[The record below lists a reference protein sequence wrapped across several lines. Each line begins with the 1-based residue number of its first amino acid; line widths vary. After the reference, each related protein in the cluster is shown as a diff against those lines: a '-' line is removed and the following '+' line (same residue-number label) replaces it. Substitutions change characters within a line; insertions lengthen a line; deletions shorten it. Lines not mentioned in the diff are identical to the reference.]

1 MSNPLNKRFRRKPSG
16 LARSAGHYK
25 PHKEQKQKFSVI
37 IWIKVFTNDYMDFHR
52 LILWRSA
59 KFVEVIY
66 LPRKTGDYLYDFF
79 IKW

>member
-1 MSNPLNKRFRRKPSG
+1 MVIRIKEFITDYTDFHRLIMWQSAK
-16 LARSAGHYK
+16 SAGNHK

-59 KFVEVIY
+59 KSAGNYKPQKEQ
-66 LPRKTGDYLYDFF
+66 
-79 IKW
+79 